1 MRYNDECYNNSH
13 IPYKMFPII
22 SLYNSLDH
30 TGDYNCDDH
39 LEKKTEKKN
48 ATYRAN
54 TTP

>member
-1 MRYNDECYNNSH
+1 MLWSATIIHTYHMKC
-13 IPYKMFPII
+13 FLFTII
-22 SLYNSLDH
+22 SLYNSLDN
-30 TGDYNCDDH
+30 TGDYNCGDH

>member
-1 MRYNDECYNNSH
+1 MKC
-13 IPYKMFPII
+13 FLFTII
-22 SLYNSLDH
+22 YNSLDH
-30 TGDYNCDDH
+30 TGDYNCGDH

>member
-1 MRYNDECYNNSH
+1 MKCFT
-13 IPYKMFPII
+13 IL

-30 TGDYNCDDH
+30 TGDYNCGDY

-54 TTP
+54 TTPKP